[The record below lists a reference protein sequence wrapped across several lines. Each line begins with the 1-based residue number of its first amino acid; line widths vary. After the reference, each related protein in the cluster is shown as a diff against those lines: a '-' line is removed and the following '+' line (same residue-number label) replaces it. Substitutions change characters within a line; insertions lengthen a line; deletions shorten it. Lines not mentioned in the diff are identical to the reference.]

1 MIKIAFFDVDG
12 TLLQLGSKEP
22 SPKTV
27 QALQKLRANGVLL
40 CMATGRGY
48 LSVPHF
54 ESVDFDIWLTFNGSY
69 VRSKD
74 TVLFKNPLDVDD
86 KYRILQNLKQ
96 MHRAAAI
103 SNEHFIVT
111 NGTDPDLAQYF
122 SFGSE
127 KLMVSDRFDAL
138 CEEEIYQIICSCN
151 SAEYAQILQ
160 GTHATQITAWW
171 DKAVDI
177 IPLSCGKGNAVR
189 AILAHY
195 GFSKAEAIAFG
206 DGRNDIEMLEAVGTG
221 VAMGNALNEVKARAA
236 VICRSVEEDGVYHYC
251 LENHL
256 I

>member
-138 CEEEIYQIICSCN
+138 CEEEIYQIMWSCN
-151 SAEYAQILQ
+151 SAE
-160 GTHATQITAWW
+160 
-171 DKAVDI
+171 
-177 IPLSCGKGNAVR
+177 
-189 AILAHY
+189 
-195 GFSKAEAIAFG
+195 
-206 DGRNDIEMLEAVGTG
+206 
-221 VAMGNALNEVKARAA
+221 
-236 VICRSVEEDGVYHYC
+236 
-251 LENHL
+251 
-256 I
+256 

>member
-111 NGTDPDLAQYF
+111 NGTDPDLA
-122 SFGSE
+122 
-127 KLMVSDRFDAL
+127 
-138 CEEEIYQIICSCN
+138 
-151 SAEYAQILQ
+151 
-160 GTHATQITAWW
+160 
-171 DKAVDI
+171 
-177 IPLSCGKGNAVR
+177 
-189 AILAHY
+189 
-195 GFSKAEAIAFG
+195 
-206 DGRNDIEMLEAVGTG
+206 
-221 VAMGNALNEVKARAA
+221 
-236 VICRSVEEDGVYHYC
+236 
-251 LENHL
+251 
-256 I
+256 

>member
-127 KLMVSDRFDAL
+127 KLMVSDRFDAKL
-138 CEEEIYQIICSCN
+138 SKNMLAITIPAQDTKYGTKRVLVSPLVHRN
-151 SAEYAQILQ
+151 S
-160 GTHATQITAWW
+160 
-171 DKAVDI
+171 
-177 IPLSCGKGNAVR
+177 
-189 AILAHY
+189 
-195 GFSKAEAIAFG
+195 
-206 DGRNDIEMLEAVGTG
+206 
-221 VAMGNALNEVKARAA
+221 
-236 VICRSVEEDGVYHYC
+236 
-251 LENHL
+251 
-256 I
+256 